1 MCAQQCILTK
11 ARRRTL
17 AVNMRQNKGRPVFYA
32 TVEREASTVPLPS
45 SFFPINLEFPAP
57 WALRPDRR
65 APDRRAMDKAAAF
78 PYTSADFES
87 GTRAPLLDPRDRRA
101 TEGNPCAFP
110 AISCRR

>member
-1 MCAQQCILTK
+1 MGARRCILTK

-17 AVNMRQNKGRPVFYA
+17 AVSMGRNKGRPVFYA
-32 TVEREASTVPLPS
+32 TVEREASTASLPS
-45 SFFPINLEFPAP
+45 SFFPINFEYPAP
-57 WALRPDRR
+57 WALR
-65 APDRRAMDKAAAF
+65 PDRRAMDKAAAF

-110 AISCRR
+110 TISCRP